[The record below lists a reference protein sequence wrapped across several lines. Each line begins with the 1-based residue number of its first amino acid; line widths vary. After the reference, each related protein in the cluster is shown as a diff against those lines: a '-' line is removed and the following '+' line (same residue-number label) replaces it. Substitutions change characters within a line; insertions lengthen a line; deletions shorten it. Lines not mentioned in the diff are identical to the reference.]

1 MLSGPHSPADTAP
14 GSRGGWRTA
23 GCVLAFACVLGGLE
37 AMSLHVGMERLGRP
51 ISWPRAL
58 AGTLPSWLVL
68 AVLAWPVR
76 ELARR
81 VRLGPGSWKAS
92 LPVHIVAAAVF
103 IAITC
108 VSTAQVNGWLGT
120 LDGEPVHA
128 AAVRYFFTW
137 LAYDVVIYGTLV
149 GAFHA
154 VDYVR
159 ESESRERERARLAA
173 SLIETRLHV
182 LRSQL
187 SPHFF
192 FNTLNAISTFAL
204 QGRPAQV
211 GEMVGALGALVRVSL
226 DDQLGH
232 QVPLVQELEY
242 LELYLEIQRVRF
254 ADWLRIEKH
263 VAPEVFDVLVPSLIL
278 QPLMEN
284 AIEHGVPGPDG
295 IMSVRLSCDLEGD
308 ALRIE
313 IANPGPADVREAW
326 SPRTGVGLR
335 NTQERLE
342 QIHPG
347 RHEFRYGPAE
357 ETGFRVV
364 MRIPARRLNAG
375 IEARETAS

>member
-1 MLSGPHSPADTAP
+1 MQTVPRTSTSEPRPRGWLTA
-14 GSRGGWRTA
+14 A
-23 GCVLAFACVLGGLE
+23 CVLACAFLLSALE
-37 AMSLHVGMERLGRP
+37 SLSFHVGMERLGRP
-51 ISWPRAL
+51 ISWSRAVI
-58 AGTLPSWLVL
+58 GTLPSWLVL

-76 ELARR
+76 ELSRR
-81 VRLGPGSWKAS
+81 IRLGSGSWRIS
-92 LPVHIVAAAVF
+92 LPVHVVAAAVF
-103 IAITC
+103 IAAKCWIT
-108 VSTAQVNGWLGT
+108 AFVNGSLGL
-120 LDGEPVHA
+120 LDGEPVFA
-128 AAVRYFFTW
+128 AATRYFYTY

-154 VDYVR
+154 LDYVR
-159 ESESRERERARLAA
+159 ESEARERERARLAA

-232 QVPLVQELEY
+232 QVPLAQELEY
-242 LELYLEIQRVRF
+242 LELYLDIQRVRF
-254 ADWLRIEKH
+254 ADWLRIEQH
-263 VAPEVFDVLVPSLIL
+263 VAPEVSDVLVPSLIL

-284 AIEHGVPGPDG
+284 AIEHGIPGPDG
-295 IMSVRLSCDLEGD
+295 IMSVRLTCDLEGD

-313 IANPGPADVREAW
+313 ISNPGPADTREAW

-364 MRIPARRLNAG
+364 MRIPARRQNAG
-375 IEARETAS
+375 TEARETAS

>member
-1 MLSGPHSPADTAP
+1 MLACAFL
-14 GSRGGWRTA
+14 
-23 GCVLAFACVLGGLE
+23 LAGLE
-37 AMSLHVGMERLGRP
+37 SLSFHVGMERLGRP
-51 ISWPRAL
+51 ISWPRAV
-58 AGTLPSWLVL
+58 AGVLPSWLIL

-76 ELARR
+76 ELSRR
-81 VRLGPGSWKAS
+81 VRLGPGSWKVS
-92 LPVHIVAAAVF
+92 LPVHVVAAAAF
-103 IAITC
+103 IAAKCWT
-108 VSTAQVNGWLGT
+108 TAFVNGSLGL
-120 LDGEPVHA
+120 LDGEPVFA
-128 AAVRYFFTW
+128 AATRYFYTY

-154 VDYVR
+154 LDYVR
-159 ESESRERERARLAA
+159 ESEARERERARLAA

-211 GEMVGALGALVRVSL
+211 GEMVGALGELVRVSL
-226 DDQLGH
+226 DDRLGH
-232 QVPLVQELEY
+232 QVPLAQELEY
-242 LELYLEIQRVRF
+242 LELYLDIQRVRF
-254 ADWLRIEKH
+254 ADWLRIEKR
-263 VAPEVFDVLVPSLIL
+263 VAPEVSDVLVPSLIL

-284 AIEHGVPGPDG
+284 AIEHGIPGPDG
-295 IMSVRLSCDLEGD
+295 IMSVRLSCELEGD

-313 IANPGPADVREAW
+313 ISNPGPATA

-364 MRIPARRLNAG
+364 MRIPARRLDDG
-375 IEARETAS
+375 TEARESAS